1 MRFIIWLMYI
11 ALSIYCMLD
20 YFLTVALIQTGGI
33 EINPVIIW
41 LIGKDKNWINVFYT
55 KGSLLILLGVLLF
68 IYLRKKGD

>member
-11 ALSIYCMLD
+11 VLSIYCMLD
-20 YFLTVALIQTGGI
+20 YFLTVALIQTGCI

-41 LIGKDKNWINVFYT
+41 LIGKDKNWINIFYT